1 MKKISAAFD
10 GLKFSESTLAYSIAL
25 AKAAKAVLS
34 GVFLESFLYH
44 SYRLEGIIGKEGM
57 LQAKIK
63 QHIKEDKSARDHSH
77 KLFETACKN
86 AKLRYSI
93 HCDLGITMLEVI
105 RESVYSDLMIVNNED
120 TFSTVE
126 QAKPSLFIYQLL
138 SESKS
143 PLLIVPTTYHKIE
156 NIIIL
161 YDGKPRAVNAI
172 KMFHH
177 LFPSMKDLPMEVVS
191 VSAVG
196 NKSENQDQ
204 ELMDE
209 FIQCHYP
216 QAITVK
222 LAGDPKERILNHLK
236 HAHPGSLI
244 VMGVNQ
250 RSWTSRFFHPSLTEK
265 VLEKVNLPV
274 FVVNS

>member
-25 AKAAKAVLS
+25 SKAAKAVLS

-44 SYRLEGIIGKEGM
+44 SYRLEGIIGKEGA

-63 QHIKEDKSARDHSH
+63 QHMREDKKIREHSH
-77 KLFETACKN
+77 KLFEAACKK
-86 AKLRYSI
+86 AKLMYSI

-105 RESVYSDLMIVNNED
+105 RESVYSDLMIVNNND

-126 QAKPSLFIYQLL
+126 QPKPSLFIYELL
-138 SESKS
+138 SESKC
-143 PLLIVPTTYHKIE
+143 PLLIVPKKYHKIE

-161 YDGKPRAVNAI
+161 YDGRPRAVNAI

-177 LFPSMKDLPMEVVS
+177 LFPLMKNLPIEVIS
-191 VSAVG
+191 VSAV
-196 NKSENQDQ
+196 NKQSENPDK

-216 QAITVK
+216 QANTVE
-222 LAGDPKERILNHLK
+222 LMGEPKELILNHIK
-236 HAHPGSLI
+236 HANLGSLI
-244 VMGVNQ
+244 VMGANQ
-250 RSWTSRFFHPSLTEK
+250 RSWVSRFFNPSFAEN
-265 VLEKVNLPV
+265 VLENVNIPV
-274 FVVNS
+274 FIVNS